1 MSKTRFSSRILR
13 RFVEAVSAELGNDQF
28 KTMLSLSNLPAE
40 WTVPETFLRMDPTE
54 SAKVYA
60 ALQAAL
66 RTYYGRGARGVL
78 LRVGQRLWDRI
89 LNDAALF
96 SRAQAILIKRL
107 PFATSR
113 KSILEL
119 LARSVAAQPGDI
131 TVHNLD
137 LDLLLIDHV
146 SPAAEGQ
153 HDSSPIC
160 FVTQGLIRETLFWAT
175 GQGFDVEE
183 ISCKAT
189 GHDACEFK
197 IVATMAAS

>member
-1 MSKTRFSSRILR
+1 MIETRFSSRILR

-40 WTVPETFLRMDPTE
+40 LAAPETYLRMDPTE
-54 SAKVYA
+54 SANNYA
-60 ALQAAL
+60 ALQTAL

-89 LNDAALF
+89 LNDSALF
-96 SRAQAILIKRL
+96 SRAQAVLIRRL

-146 SPAAEGQ
+146 SPGAEGQ
-153 HDSSPIC
+153 RESHPVC
-160 FVTQGLIRETLFWAT
+160 YVTQGLIRESLFWAT
-175 GQGFDVEE
+175 GQRFDVEE
-183 ISCKAT
+183 ISCRAT
-189 GHDACEFK
+189 GQQACEFRITAVK
-197 IVATMAAS
+197 AV